1 MQQTTNESDD
11 SGFCFFAQNL
21 FDKMFVG
28 IKFAKDG
35 MTFVA
40 KKADGLKHPIGL
52 KGENYGYNATDCP

>member
-1 MQQTTNESDD
+1 
-11 SGFCFFAQNL
+11 
-21 FDKMFVG
+21 MFVG